1 MVLPN
6 RKTIKVFLYTPN
18 KEHRMQ
24 SLVISIMGKD
34 KPGLVDA
41 LAKCVYKHE
50 GNWQGSSFAHMA
62 GMFTGFVEVHVSN
75 DNKQSLIDALDAIK
89 DMSVQS
95 VAVGSSEKSN
105 NTKLT
110 VDVMGNDKTGI
121 VQELTSVLNQ
131 FNLNILTFASHCES
145 APNWGSLIFKAKAE
159 IAVLA
164 GFDDGA
170 LQEALESLANDLVVD
185 ITAKR

>member
-1 MVLPN
+1 
-6 RKTIKVFLYTPN
+6 
-18 KEHRMQ
+18 MQ

-34 KPGLVDA
+34 KPGLVDS
-41 LAKCVYKHE
+41 LAKCVYKHQ

-62 GMFTGFVEVHVSN
+62 GMFTGFVEVHVSE
-75 DNKQSLIDALDAIK
+75 DEKQNLIDALDSIK
-89 DMSVQS
+89 DLSVQS
-95 VAVGSSEKSN
+95 VAVATSGEINS
-105 NTKLT
+105 TKLT

-131 FNLNILTFASHCES
+131 FNLNIVTFSSHCES

-159 IAVLA
+159 IAVPA
-164 GFDDGA
+164 DFDDDA
-170 LQEALESLANDLVVD
+170 LQDALEALANDLVVD

>member
-1 MVLPN
+1 
-6 RKTIKVFLYTPN
+6 
-18 KEHRMQ
+18 MQ

-34 KPGLVDA
+34 KPGLVDS

-62 GMFTGFVEVHVSN
+62 GMFTGFVEVHVS
-75 DNKQSLIDALDAIK
+75 DENKQSLIDALDAIK
-89 DMSVQS
+89 DLSVQS
-95 VAVGSSEKSN
+95 VAVANSEKDN
-105 NTKLT
+105 TTKLT

-131 FNLNILTFASHCES
+131 FNLNILTFSSHCES

-159 IAVLA
+159 IAVPE
-164 GFDDGA
+164 GFDDDA
-170 LQEALESLANDLVVD
+170 LQDALESLANDLVVD

>member
-1 MVLPN
+1 
-6 RKTIKVFLYTPN
+6 
-18 KEHRMQ
+18 MQ

-41 LAKCVYKHE
+41 LAKCVYKHQ

-62 GMFTGFVEVHVSN
+62 GMFTGFVEVHVA
-75 DNKQSLIDALDAIK
+75 DEQKQSLIDALDALS
-89 DMSVQS
+89 DLSVQS
-95 VAVGSSEKSN
+95 VAVTNGEPTN
-105 NTKLT
+105 TTKLT

-131 FNLNILTFASHCES
+131 FNLNILTFSSHCES
-145 APNWGSLIFKAKAE
+145 APNWGNLIFKAKAE
-159 IAVLA
+159 IAVPEN
-164 GFDDGA
+164 FDDDA
-170 LQEALESLANDLVVD
+170 LQDALEALANDLVVD

>member
-1 MVLPN
+1 
-6 RKTIKVFLYTPN
+6 
-18 KEHRMQ
+18 MQ

-41 LAKCVYKHE
+41 LAKSVYKHE

-62 GMFTGFVEVHVSN
+62 GMFTGFVEVHVA
-75 DNKQSLIDALDAIK
+75 DENKQGLIDALNAIR
-89 DMSVQS
+89 DLSVQS
-95 VAVGSSEKSN
+95 VAVSSSENSN
-105 NTKLT
+105 TTKLT

-145 APNWGSLIFKAKAE
+145 APNWGNLIFKAKAE
-159 IAVLA
+159 IAVTED
-164 GFDDGA
+164 FDDGA
-170 LQEALESLANDLVVD
+170 LQDALESLANDLVVD

>member
-1 MVLPN
+1 
-6 RKTIKVFLYTPN
+6 
-18 KEHRMQ
+18 MQ

-41 LAKCVYKHE
+41 LAKCIYKHQ

-62 GMFTGFVEVHVSN
+62 GMFTGFVEVHVAAEE
-75 DNKQSLIDALDAIK
+75 KEALVTALDAIS
-89 DMSVQS
+89 DLSVQS
-95 VAVGSSEKSN
+95 VAVAASQESN
-105 NTKLT
+105 TTKLT

-159 IAVLA
+159 IAVPED
-164 GFDDGA
+164 FDDGA
-170 LQEALESLANDLVVD
+170 LQDALEALANDLVVD
-185 ITAKR
+185 ISATR